1 MFDRTQKVIWS
12 DILMSQMH
20 EGDFVYEAAKIA
32 GPNSIAARPA
42 VYKVTIAKSGDCTA
56 NDTVVIGGV
65 TFTAKAEP
73 STSEGTTEFA
83 LDATAAEI
91 AAIVKAKGLSNYT
104 LTNDGAV
111 VTYTQTTAGTGDA
124 VTIGTGTGT
133 KATATV
139 VKYQDYKAGN
149 STDPIYS
156 IEPGEP
162 MKLVSTGT
170 DGVKTVAPVDV
181 TVSDDITAFIGFA
194 TERLTVNKGE
204 TIALTIATQG
214 CKLCIDDLPEVD
226 QFGNDISWAY
236 ADGSL
241 RKAAEAKNFRFG
253 KKGN

>member
-1 MFDRTQKVIWS
+1 MFDRTQKVIWA
-12 DILMSQMH
+12 DILQAQMH
-20 EGDFVYEAAKIA
+20 EGDFIYEAAKIA
-32 GPNSIAARPA
+32 GPSSIAARPA

-56 NDTVVIGGV
+56 NDTLVIGGV

-73 STSEGTTEFA
+73 STSSGTTEFA

-91 AAIVKAKGLSNYT
+91 AEIVKNKGLSNYT
-104 LTNDGAV
+104 LTFSGAV

-139 VKYQDYKAGN
+139 VKYQDYKPGN
-149 STDPIYS
+149 SENPIYA

-162 MKLVSTGT
+162 LKLSSTDS
-170 DGVKTVAPVDV
+170 DGVKTVAPIDV
-181 TVSDDITAFIGFA
+181 TVADDISAFIGFA
-194 TERLTVNKGE
+194 TERMTVNKGE
-204 TIALTIATQG
+204 TATVAIATQG
-214 CKLCIDDLPEVD
+214 CKLCVDDLPEVD
-226 QFGNDISWAY
+226 QFGNDISWAW

-253 KKGN
+253 KKAK

>member
-1 MFDRTQKVIWS
+1 MSYDRIQRVMWT
-12 DILMSQMH
+12 DILQAQMH
-20 EGDFVYEAAKIA
+20 EGDFVYEEAKIE
-32 GPNSIAARPA
+32 GPNSLAARPA

-65 TFTAKAEP
+65 TFTAKASP
-73 STSEGTTEFA
+73 STSEGTAEFA

-111 VTYTQTTAGTGDA
+111 VTYTQTVAGTGDA

-139 VKYQDYKAGN
+139 VKYQDYKAGD
-149 STDPIYS
+149 STTPSYS

-162 MKLVSTGT
+162 MKLVSTDT

-204 TIALTIATQG
+204 TERLVIAVMG
-214 CKLCIDDLPEVD
+214 CKLCIDNLPEKD
-226 QFGNDISWAY
+226 QFGNAIEY
-236 ADGSL
+236 TYTDGSL
-241 RKAAEAKNFRFG
+241 REAAEAKNFKFG
-253 KKGN
+253 HRN